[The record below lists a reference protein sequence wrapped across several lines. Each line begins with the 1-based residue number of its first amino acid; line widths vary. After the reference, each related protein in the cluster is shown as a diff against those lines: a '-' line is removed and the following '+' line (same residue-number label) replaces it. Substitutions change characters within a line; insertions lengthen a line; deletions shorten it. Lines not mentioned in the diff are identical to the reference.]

1 MSLNEIIPEE
11 EMRKDNVHI
20 RNPVIRVV
28 LVILGTLSVA
38 LGVIGAVLPV
48 LPTTPFLLL
57 AAALYARSS
66 KRFYNWLLNNRLF
79 GSYIRNYREGN
90 GIPAKV
96 KVFVICLLW
105 LTIGS
110 SAIFAIQNNY
120 IRVLLFL
127 IAIGVTAH
135 LVAIKTKR

>member
-1 MSLNEIIPEE
+1 MSMNEIIPEE
-11 EMRKDNVHI
+11 DIRKYNVHI

-66 KRFYNWLLNNRLF
+66 KRFYNWLLNNRMF
-79 GSYIRNYREGN
+79 GLYIRNYREGN
-90 GIPAKV
+90 GIPLKV

-120 IRVLLFL
+120 IRALLFL

>member
-66 KRFYNWLLNNRLF
+66 KRFYNWLLNNRMF